1 MISDSC
7 AFLYFILWAE
17 SLCFPSV
24 CVSSGAHAMLDGMS
38 DDRKTAADRRR
49 QARIDDACERARRQL
64 EYGKADADAVEKVVD
79 TIRELGLTGARPAM
93 IVACKPRSV
102 TLPTAL
108 RVLSETGSMTA
119 ARAVA
124 TMGCYPGGPASLAD
138 EQRMRIFRTFVKE
151 PMERGADMT
160 RLLPMS
166 GWGFSHR
173 RYDEELSLKTTL
185 RHRGEEVYTGR
196 IPLRGA
202 YMGVLSCDDPIATLE
217 RIGLDRAVSMCALRY
232 YSGRS
237 DYWSWAGSGP
247 VMRMLAGS
255 GDDFDA
261 RMDAVLD
268 LLDSGDG
275 GWDVRDVVVP
285 VDETMHAIA
294 EGLPVSFIME
304 DLRTGPSRAGFAIRV
319 TGTERRIS
327 ELIAG
332 SARWVLGLAG
342 FRHGLSDVFISFQP
356 GRESLLDEAFYGK
369 PDVRNL
375 TAESIGEGNRFLDL
389 VDAVPADMWP
399 LMCHSSQMGD
409 SFGFALIDPDDD
421 AKETCLRQDRGW
433 AEQVLSAGM
442 DAVYRWMVWT
452 HVQNTIL
459 ETTYRHSRVVA
470 CEGKRYVLTG
480 IIPHGRSDVSCDD
493 PKFIAG
499 MVESVPR
506 SWASFKR
513 VMRNTG
519 SDDPMMM
526 LTQMMEEQAEK

>member
-1 MISDSC
+1 M
-7 AFLYFILWAE
+7 
-17 SLCFPSV
+17 FPYV
-24 CVSSGAHAMLDGMS
+24 GVSSGAHAMLDGMS
-38 DDRKTAADRRR
+38 DDRKTATDRRR
-49 QARIDDACERARRQL
+49 RARIDDACERARCQL
-64 EYGKADADAVEKVVD
+64 EFGKADADAVERVLD
-79 TIRELGLTGARPAM
+79 TIRELGLTGTRPAL

-108 RVLSETGSMTA
+108 RVLSETGSMNA

-124 TMGCYPGGPASLAD
+124 LMGRRPGGPVSLGD
-138 EQRMRIFRTFVKE
+138 ERNERIFKTFVRE

-160 RLLPMS
+160 WLLPMS
-166 GWGFSHR
+166 GWRFHYG
-173 RYDEELSLKTTL
+173 ELSLKTTL
-185 RHRGEEVYTGR
+185 RHHGDGVYTEW

-202 YMGVLSCDDPIATLE
+202 YMGLFSCDDPAATLE

-255 GDDFDA
+255 GDGFDA
-261 RMDAVLD
+261 CMDAVLD
-268 LLDSGDG
+268 LLVGGDG
-275 GWDVRDVVVP
+275 RWDVRDVVVP

-304 DLRTGPSRAGFAIRV
+304 DLRRGPSRAGFAIRV

-332 SARWVLGLAG
+332 SARWVLELAG
-342 FRHGLSDVFISFQP
+342 FKHGLSDAFMSYFP

-369 PDVRNL
+369 PDVKNL
-375 TAESIGEGNRFLDL
+375 TAESIREGGHFLDL

-433 AEQVLSAGM
+433 AEQVLSAGV
-442 DAVYRWMVWT
+442 DAIYRWMVWT

-459 ETTYRHSRVVA
+459 ETDYRHSRVVA
-470 CEGKRYVLTG
+470 REGKRYVLTG
-480 IIPHGRSDVSCDD
+480 IIPHGRSDISYDD
-493 PKFIAG
+493 PKFIAD

-513 VMRNTG
+513 AMGNMG
-519 SDDPMMM
+519 ADDPG
-526 LTQMMEEQAEK
+526 LGLVLMMENAEGSHE

>member
-1 MISDSC
+1 M
-7 AFLYFILWAE
+7 
-17 SLCFPSV
+17 
-24 CVSSGAHAMLDGMS
+24 
-38 DDRKTAADRRR
+38 KT
-49 QARIDDACERARRQL
+49 RIDDACERARLQL
-64 EYGKADADAVEKVVD
+64 EYGKADADAVERVLT
-79 TIRELGLTGARPAM
+79 TIRELGLTGARPAL

-108 RVLSETGSMTA
+108 RVLSETGSMNA

-124 TMGCYPGGPASLAD
+124 LMGCRPGGPVSLGD
-138 EQRMRIFRTFVKE
+138 ERNERIFKTFVKE

-166 GWGFSHR
+166 GWRFH
-173 RYDEELSLKTTL
+173 YDELSLKTTL
-185 RHRGEEVYTGR
+185 RHHGDGVYTEW

-202 YMGVLSCDDPIATLE
+202 YMCLFSCDDPAATLE
-217 RIGLDRAVSMCALRY
+217 RIGLGRAVSMCALRY

-247 VMRMLAGS
+247 VMRMLADS
-255 GDDFDA
+255 GDGFDA
-261 RMDAVLD
+261 CMDAVLD
-268 LLDSGDG
+268 LLVGGDG
-275 GWDVRDVVVP
+275 RWDVRDVVVP

-304 DLRTGPSRAGFAIRV
+304 DLRRGPSRAGFAIRV
-319 TGTERRIS
+319 TGTERRVS

-332 SARWVLGLAG
+332 SARWVLELAG
-342 FRHGLSDVFISFQP
+342 FEHGLSDAFMSYFP
-356 GRESLLDEAFYGK
+356 SRESLLDEAFYGK
-369 PDVRNL
+369 PDVKNL
-375 TAESIGEGNRFLDL
+375 TAESIREGTRFLDF

-409 SFGFALIDPDDD
+409 SFGFALIDPDDEM
-421 AKETCLRQDRGW
+421 KETCLKQDRGW
-433 AEQVLSAGM
+433 AEQVLSAGV

-452 HVQNTIL
+452 HVEDAIL

-470 CEGKRYVLTG
+470 REGRRYVLTG
-480 IIPHGRSDVSCDD
+480 IIPHGRSDVSCDN
-493 PKFIAG
+493 PAFIVG

-513 VMRNTG
+513 VMGNMG
-519 SDDPMMM
+519 FDDSS
-526 LTQMMEEQAEK
+526 LVLALMMENAEGSHE

>member
-1 MISDSC
+1 M
-7 AFLYFILWAE
+7 
-17 SLCFPSV
+17 
-24 CVSSGAHAMLDGMS
+24 
-38 DDRKTAADRRR
+38 KT
-49 QARIDDACERARRQL
+49 RIDDACERARLQL
-64 EYGKADADAVEKVVD
+64 EFGKADADAVERVLD
-79 TIRELGLTGARPAM
+79 TIRELGLTGTRPAL
-93 IVACKPRSV
+93 IIACKPRSV

-108 RVLSETGSMTA
+108 RVLSETGSMNA

-124 TMGCYPGGPASLAD
+124 LMGCRPGGPVSLGD
-138 EQRMRIFRTFVKE
+138 ERNERIFKTFVKE
-151 PMERGADMT
+151 PMARGADMT

-166 GWGFSHR
+166 GWRFH
-173 RYDEELSLKTTL
+173 YDELSLRTTL
-185 RHRGEEVYTGR
+185 RHHGVGVYTEW

-202 YMGVLSCDDPIATLE
+202 YMGLFSCDDPIATLE

-247 VMRMLAGS
+247 VMRMLAAS

-275 GWDVRDVVVP
+275 SWDVRDVVVP

-304 DLRTGPSRAGFAIRV
+304 DLRREPSRAGFAIRV

-332 SARWVLGLAG
+332 SARWVVGLAG
-342 FRHGLSDVFISFQP
+342 FRHGLSDAFISFQP

-369 PDVRNL
+369 TDVKSL

-389 VDAVPADMWP
+389 VDAVPADMWS

-409 SFGFALIDPDDD
+409 SFGFALIDPDDEM
-421 AKETCLRQDRGW
+421 KETCLKQDRGW
-433 AEQVLSAGM
+433 AEKVLSSGL
-442 DAVYRWMVWT
+442 DVIYRWMIWT
-452 HVQNTIL
+452 HVEDAIL
-459 ETTYRHSRVVA
+459 KTTYRHSRVVA
-470 CEGKRYVLTG
+470 CEGRRYVLTG

-493 PKFIAG
+493 PRFIAD

-526 LTQMMEEQAEK
+526 LTQMMEEQAGK

>member
-1 MISDSC
+1 
-7 AFLYFILWAE
+7 
-17 SLCFPSV
+17 
-24 CVSSGAHAMLDGMS
+24 MLDGMS

-49 QARIDDACERARRQL
+49 QARIDDACERARCQL
-64 EYGKADADAVEKVVD
+64 EYGKADADAVDRVLGV
-79 TIRELGLTGARPAM
+79 IRELGLTGTRPAL
-93 IVACKPRSV
+93 IVACKPKSV

-108 RVLSETGSMTA
+108 RIYSETGSMNA

-124 TMGCYPGGPASLAD
+124 TMGCRPGGPVSLGD
-138 EQRMRIFRTFVKE
+138 ERNERIFETFVKE
-151 PMERGADMT
+151 PMARGADMK

-166 GWGFSHR
+166 GWRFHYG
-173 RYDEELSLKTTL
+173 ELSLKTTL
-185 RHRGEEVYTGR
+185 RHHGDGVYTEW

-202 YMGVLSCDDPIATLE
+202 YMGLFSCDDPAATLE

-255 GDDFDA
+255 GDGFDA
-261 RMDAVLD
+261 CMDAVLD

-304 DLRTGPSRAGFAIRV
+304 DLRRGPSRAGFAIRV
-319 TGTERRIS
+319 MGTERRIS

-332 SARWVLGLAG
+332 SARWVVGLAG
-342 FRHGLSDVFISFQP
+342 FEHGLSDVFISFQP
-356 GRESLLDEAFYGK
+356 SRESLLDEAFYGK
-369 PDVRNL
+369 PDVKSL
-375 TAESIGEGNRFLDL
+375 TAENISEGNRFLDL

-409 SFGFALIDPDDD
+409 SFGFALIDPDDEM
-421 AKETCLRQDRGW
+421 KETCLKHDRGW
-433 AEQVLSAGM
+433 AEKVLSSGL
-442 DAVYRWMVWT
+442 DVIYRWMIWT

-470 CEGKRYVLTG
+470 REGRRYVLTG

-493 PKFIAG
+493 PAFIAG

-513 VMRNTG
+513 AMGNMG
-519 SDDPMMM
+519 ADDPMMM

>member
-1 MISDSC
+1 
-7 AFLYFILWAE
+7 
-17 SLCFPSV
+17 
-24 CVSSGAHAMLDGMS
+24 MLDGMS
-38 DDRKTAADRRR
+38 RNSRKATSGRKAL
-49 QARIDDACERARRQL
+49 IDDACERARRQL

-202 YMGVLSCDDPIATLE
+202 YMGVLSCDDPIAALE
-217 RIGLDRAVSMCALRY
+217 SVGFGRAALMCALRY
-232 YSGRS
+232 YSSRS
-237 DYWSWAGSGP
+237 PCYWGWADSCQA
-247 VMRMLAGS
+247 MRMLAAS

-304 DLRTGPSRAGFAIRV
+304 DLRNGPSRAGFAIRV

-332 SARWVLGLAG
+332 SARWVVGLAG
-342 FRHGLSDVFISFQP
+342 FRHGLSDAFMSYFP

-375 TAESIGEGNRFLDL
+375 TAESIREGTRFLDL

-409 SFGFALIDPDDD
+409 SFGFALIDPDDEM
-421 AKETCLRQDRGW
+421 KETCLKQDRGW

-452 HVQNTIL
+452 HVEDAIL
-459 ETTYRHSRVVA
+459 ETDYRHSRVVA
-470 CEGKRYVLTG
+470 REGKRYVLTG
-480 IIPHGRSDVSCDD
+480 IIPHGRSDVSYDD

-513 VMRNTG
+513 VMGNMG
-519 SDDPMMM
+519 FDDSS
-526 LTQMMEEQAEK
+526 LALSLMMENAEGSHE